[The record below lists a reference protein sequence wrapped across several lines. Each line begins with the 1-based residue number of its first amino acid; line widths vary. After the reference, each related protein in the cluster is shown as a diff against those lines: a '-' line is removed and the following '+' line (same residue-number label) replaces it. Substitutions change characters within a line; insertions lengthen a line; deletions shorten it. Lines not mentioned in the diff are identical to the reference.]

1 MSRAAAKEAGT
12 ELETTVVD
20 GQDGLEA
27 VSDAEAEWYD
37 ARTTTPLP
45 ASQQLPLAGLLA
57 VPAETP
63 VEIKAAQVR
72 TEGGRVR
79 GRWYFKRRAH
89 EQLLAASGVYY
100 LVVYDSPA
108 EDEGDGEREVVAELV
123 VSAAIVDEALGA
135 WIDVSGRR
143 SEEQVAKLSWSVL
156 IDPAEIPGEG
166 GDQA

>member
-27 VSDAEAEWYD
+27 VPDAEAEWYD
-37 ARTTTPLP
+37 ARTTVPLP

-72 TEGGRVR
+72 TEGGRIR

-89 EQLLAASGVYY
+89 EQLLEAGGVYY
-100 LVVYDSPA
+100 LVVYDPA
-108 EDEGDGEREVVAELV
+108 AGDDGEREPVAELV
-123 VSAAIVDEALGA
+123 VSAEVVDQAISS

-143 SEEQVAKLSWSVL
+143 SEQQVAKLSWSVL
-156 IDPAEIPGEG
+156 IDPAEVPGEG
-166 GDQA
+166 GEQA

>member
-27 VSDAEAEWYD
+27 VPDAEAEWYD
-37 ARTTTPLP
+37 ARTTVPLP

-72 TEGGRVR
+72 TEGGRIR

-89 EQLLAASGVYY
+89 EQLLAAGGVYY
-100 LVVYDSPA
+100 LVVYEP
-108 EDEGDGEREVVAELV
+108 GEREPVAEVVVA
-123 VSAAIVDEALGA
+123 AAIVDEAISS

-143 SEEQVAKLSWSVL
+143 SEQQVAKLSWSVL
-156 IDPAEIPGEG
+156 IDPAQVPGEG
-166 GDQA
+166 GEQA